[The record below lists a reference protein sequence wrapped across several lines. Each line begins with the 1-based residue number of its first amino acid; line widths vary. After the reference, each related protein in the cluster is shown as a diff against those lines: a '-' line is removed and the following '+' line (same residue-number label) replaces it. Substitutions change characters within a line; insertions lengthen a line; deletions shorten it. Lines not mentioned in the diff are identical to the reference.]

1 MGVLSFLLQLRT
13 NCTAVGMGSSESD
26 AAQQGM
32 FNAKGV
38 TLIKEAVNGLV
49 KPPEPDG
56 SVLDTPKISLSN
68 MKSRIDAA
76 LMVSGGSTGNLAP
89 RPSDADAAPPG
100 PSRRSGRTPA
110 EQSLQPAA
118 KKVKVECPELQNEA
132 RTSGDTA
139 RSLRSGRSYTSDS
152 PATLK
157 TPPLPTAKTTNA
169 TGSPP
174 AASKLSA
181 TEKNDVPELL
191 SPPRP
196 AKQTTPKAG
205 SSAVRVKQEL
215 ADPLPGLWH
224 ITPKIAE
231 EMKSIAFRHFH
242 FSM

>member
-1 MGVLSFLLQLRT
+1 
-13 NCTAVGMGSSESD
+13 MGSSESD

-56 SVLDTPKISLSN
+56 SVLDAPKISLSN

-76 LMVSGGSTGNLAP
+76 LMVSGGSPGSLAP
-89 RPSDADAAPPG
+89 RPSDADASPPG
-100 PSRRSGRTPA
+100 PSRRSGGPPA
-110 EQSLQPAA
+110 EQSFQPAA
-118 KKVKVECPELQNEA
+118 KKVKVECLELHNET

-152 PATLK
+152 PAAPK
-157 TPPLPTAKTTNA
+157 TPPLSAGKTTNA
-169 TGSPP
+169 NASPP
-174 AASKLSA
+174 AVSKPSA
-181 TEKNDVPELL
+181 TEKTEASELL
-191 SPPRP
+191 SAPRP
-196 AKQTTPKAG
+196 ARQATPKAG
-205 SSAVRVKQEL
+205 SSAVRIKQEL

-224 ITPKIAE
+224 ITPKISE

>member
-1 MGVLSFLLQLRT
+1 
-13 NCTAVGMGSSESD
+13 MGSSESD

-76 LMVSGGSTGNLAP
+76 LMVSGGSPGNLAP
-89 RPSDADAAPPG
+89 CSSDADASPPG
-100 PSRRSGRTPA
+100 PSRRSGRTPG
-110 EQSLQPAA
+110 EQSLQPTA
-118 KKVKVECPELQNEA
+118 KKVKVERPESQSET
-132 RTSGDTA
+132 RTSGDTP

-152 PATLK
+152 PAAPK

-169 TGSPP
+169 SVSPP
-174 AASKLSA
+174 AANKPSA
-181 TEKNDVPELL
+181 TVKTEAPEPL
-191 SPPRP
+191 PPPKP
-196 AKQTTPKAG
+196 AKQATPKAG